1 MYIYGAHNKGRCM
14 AFSLCEGKLTSQSP
28 KLVGGVIEGGFICPC
43 VYKYSII
50 CQINEIFSKG
60 KKLETV

>member
-1 MYIYGAHNKGRCM
+1 M
-14 AFSLCEGKLTSQSP
+14 AFSICEGKLTSQSP

>member
-1 MYIYGAHNKGRCM
+1 M

-28 KLVGGVIEGGFICPC
+28 KLTGGVIVRGFICPC
-43 VYKYSII
+43 IYKNSII
-50 CQINEIFSKG
+50 CQINEIFSKS